1 LGLICLPVSAGQD
14 ICIERIFSAAFMTEE
29 FSCHASAS
37 DATQLPTA
45 EVIWL
50 SSESRHDSAIE
61 LILPAIA
68 SFGAA
73 KNVSVNAEHQRW
85 VASEVLKQ
93 LPSDV
98 IRALRTG
105 RVEAVTRAQLAISNT
120 LDIIALGRFFGAA
133 CEAENMP
140 VPDHQV
146 LFSWAE
152 QALTTKFANDQRPSN
167 YVWPDLADMLAEH
180 LALTHHQPIELPKDA
195 ERQVT
200 AKFTLKAVELAGAS
214 RGD

>member
-1 LGLICLPVSAGQD
+1 
-14 ICIERIFSAAFMTEE
+14 MTEE

-37 DATQLPTA
+37 DATELLTA
-45 EVIWL
+45 EVIRL
-50 SSESRHDSAIE
+50 SSADRHASAIE

-73 KNVSVNAEHQRW
+73 KNVSVNPEHQRW
-85 VASEVLKQ
+85 VADEVLEQ
-93 LPSDV
+93 LPADV
-98 IRALRTG
+98 IRALRVG
-105 RVEAVTRAQLAISNT
+105 KVEAVRRAQLAISNT
-120 LDIIALGRFFGAA
+120 LDVIALGRFFGAV

-140 VPDHQV
+140 VPEHQV

-152 QALTTKFANDQRPSN
+152 LALTTKFANEQRPSN

-180 LALTHHQPIELPKDA
+180 LALTHHQPVALPKDA

-200 AKFTLKAVELAGAS
+200 ARFTLKAVELAGAS
-214 RGD
+214 HGD